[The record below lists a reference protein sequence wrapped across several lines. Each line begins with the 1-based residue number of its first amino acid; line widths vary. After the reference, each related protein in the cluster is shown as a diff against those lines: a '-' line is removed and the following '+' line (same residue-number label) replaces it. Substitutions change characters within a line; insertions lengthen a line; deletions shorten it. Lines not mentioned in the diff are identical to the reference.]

1 VDFKYSSDRYFET
14 LGIPLLEGRAI
25 SEDDMGHARR
35 VAVINRAFAAEY
47 FGGKSPLGRQIKVPA
62 LATGPYAVQPPWFE
76 IIGVAEDIRD
86 QDPES
91 PAQPTIY
98 VPAALDRFPDAPVLV
113 HTATAPVS
121 LLNSLRNVVADLDK
135 DLPVLSSVMLRD
147 RLDQICYS
155 EPRFALTMLGTFAS
169 LGLMLASIGIYGVL
183 SYSVSQRAHEIG
195 VRMALGAQAS
205 EVRWFFLKA
214 GPRSLLV
221 GIAIGEPVSIAL
233 ARILQNR
240 IWGIKSADPLTLVT
254 VSLVLTAVGLAAC
267 YVPSRRATKVDPMMA
282 LPFE

>member
-1 VDFKYSSDRYFET
+1 
-14 LGIPLLEGRAI
+14 
-25 SEDDMGHARR
+25 
-35 VAVINRAFAAEY
+35 
-47 FGGKSPLGRQIKVPA
+47 
-62 LATGPYAVQPPWFE
+62 
-76 IIGVAEDIRD
+76 
-86 QDPES
+86 
-91 PAQPTIY
+91 
-98 VPAALDRFPDAPVLV
+98 
-113 HTATAPVS
+113 
-121 LLNSLRNVVADLDK
+121 
-135 DLPVLSSVMLRD
+135 
-147 RLDQICYS
+147 
-155 EPRFALTMLGTFAS
+155 
-169 LGLMLASIGIYGVL
+169 
-183 SYSVSQRAHEIG
+183 
-195 VRMALGAQAS
+195 MALGAQAS